1 MRAIWQK
8 FMQHKVATA
17 LVLLILIGG
26 TGGGFYYMKLKS
38 APVSQDVTIAVGR
51 GDVQSTVSATGTIS
65 AVDTI
70 EISSRVTGLIKKVSV
85 KENDTVK
92 AGQVLFELDDSTAR
106 AQVNQ
111 YKMQMDNYATTYAR
125 SKRLTEAGG
134 QSVSQLDT
142 DRTNWQVAQETY
154 NNYAAQLGYYV
165 ITSPIDGVIVGK
177 PTPAGQTVVQGISSA
192 QIIMYV
198 ADMSKMQIKVLV
210 DETDIGRIKLGQKVN
225 FTVDTYADK
234 TFTGM
239 VSLVSRSATTS
250 SNVVYYPVYVD
261 VDKSEGLLFPTMT
274 ARTTIYVGESKNVLV
289 VPASAVKEEK
299 GKKYVQVKSNGKN
312 QNVTVET
319 GLSDDEYVE
328 ITSGLNAGDQVVLP
342 GAAPSSSTTKQNQ
355 GPPPPI

>member
-8 FMQHKVATA
+8 IMQHKVATT
-17 LVLLILIGG
+17 LVLLMVIGG
-26 TGGGFYYMKLKS
+26 AGGGFYYMKNKS
-38 APVSQDVTIAVGR
+38 ASVSQDVTVAVGR
-51 GDVQSTVSATGTIS
+51 GDVHATVSATGTIS

-70 EISSRVTGLIKKVSV
+70 QISSRVTGLIKKVYV
-85 KENDTVK
+85 KENETVK
-92 AGQVLFELDDSTAR
+92 AGQVLIELDDSTAR

-111 YKMQMDNYATTYAR
+111 YKAQMDNYATTYAR

-154 NNYAAQLGYYV
+154 NNYKAQLDYYV
-165 ITSPIDGVIVGK
+165 ITSPIEGVIVGK
-177 PTPAGQTVVQGISSA
+177 PTPAGETIVQGISSA
-192 QIIMYV
+192 QVIMNV
-198 ADMSKMQIKVLV
+198 ADMSKMQIKVSV
-210 DETDIGRIKLGQKVN
+210 DETDVGRMKLGQQVN
-225 FTVDTYADK
+225 FTVDSYADK
-234 TFTGM
+234 TFTGK

-274 ARTTIYVGESKNVLV
+274 ARTTIHVGESKNVLV

-299 GKKYVQVKSNGKN
+299 GKKYVQVKINGKN

-319 GLSDDEYVE
+319 GLSDDENVE
-328 ITSGLNAGDQVVLP
+328 ITSGLKAGDQVVLP
-342 GAAPSSSTTKQNQ
+342 GAAPSSGTTKKDE
-355 GPPPPI
+355 GPPPSI